1 MINALIKNPVSCHS
15 YPPDGG
21 VDGTGLFQMAGTP
34 GNRTQLP
41 GTTGDNGFEGR
52 GEHQP
57 LNHSQSVKIKRIIT
71 LSFTSYSFLDD
82 KELYNL
88 SPTSF

>member
-1 MINALIKNPVSCHS
+1 
-15 YPPDGG
+15 
-21 VDGTGLFQMAGTP
+21 MAGTP

-57 LNHSQSVKIKRIIT
+57 HTHSQNLLINVFT
-71 LSFTSYSFLDD
+71 AQFTSDSFLVDIR
-82 KELYNL
+82 LYNPIL
-88 SPTSF
+88 IFS

>member
-1 MINALIKNPVSCHS
+1 
-15 YPPDGG
+15 
-21 VDGTGLFQMAGTP
+21 MAGTP

-57 LNHSQSVKIKRIIT
+57 LNHSQVPINKQSEAKTDK
-71 LSFTSYSFLDD
+71 LFLRHW
-82 KELYNL
+82 
-88 SPTSF
+88 TI